1 MLKGSAAPVS
11 GLDTPRVAQISE
23 PALITR
29 YMTMFLVYILTRL

>member
-1 MLKGSAAPVS
+1 MLKGSAAPAL
-11 GLDTPRVAQISE
+11 GLDSPQIAQISE